1 MYHLPYYFSEDTLFV
16 CNQTLKG
23 VHRKKIIGNGNTIL
37 GCSLCLII
45 GDRNVITNGEE
56 TEIQGN
62 FNLCNGMKRSKMIGR
77 RNVFRG
83 EQCRLEGFNNV
94 FSYRG
99 VGVTF
104 GGGNTREEEPQV
116 PGPKVEPKVESV
128 GDECVICTEKSQSH
142 VIVPCFHL
150 CLCENCVEVV
160 IKSGT
165 CPVCRGE
172 MKEIKK
178 IFKV

>member
-1 MYHLPYYFSEDTLFV
+1 MLHLPYYFPEDTLIV
-16 CNQTLKG
+16 SNQTLKD
-23 VHRKKIIGNGNTIL
+23 VHRKKVIGDGNTIL
-37 GCSLCLII
+37 GCSRCLVI

-62 FNLCNGMKRSKMIGR
+62 FNLCNKMKQSKLIGR

-94 FSYRG
+94 FSFRG
-99 VGVTF
+99 VGVSY
-104 GGGNTREEEPQV
+104 GGGNVREEE
-116 PGPKVEPKVESV
+116 PKVEPKVEHKMDQV
-128 GDECVICTEKSQSH
+128 GDECVVCVENSQSH

-150 CLCENCVEVV
+150 CLCEDCVDVV
-160 IKSGT
+160 KKAGT
-165 CPVCRGE
+165 CPICRGE
-172 MKEIKK
+172 IKEIKK